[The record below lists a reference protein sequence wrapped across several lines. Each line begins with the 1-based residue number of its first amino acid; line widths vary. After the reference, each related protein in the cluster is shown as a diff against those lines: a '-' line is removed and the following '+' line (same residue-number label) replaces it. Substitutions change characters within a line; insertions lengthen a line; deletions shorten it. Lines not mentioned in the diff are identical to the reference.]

1 MIGSIYSI
9 ASKIELPDFDFDDVE
24 EPEEVETKEPN
35 DSNEPSSPEDTTETD
50 SPSDTDEST
59 ETEEPPETECAHV
72 YNDGFVL
79 IKATCSHN
87 GTMKYT
93 CELCGHVKKTVI
105 PKTEHDI
112 QGSGD
117 VGFDSKEPC
126 LSYWYSYCCNCDYES
141 EKEYYYAH
149 SYGDNGHCTK
159 EGCNAFDASYCKH
172 PSRKNGICESCGWND
187 PDWEGDYG
195 GGESQEC
202 PNEPGH
208 STGEANYRCI
218 DCQPYSEYVHELTL
232 EYFCDWCDWTEIAV
246 EYGSCANLPSCNGH

>member
-1 MIGSIYSI
+1 MRKIIYLIVLFFLIGSIYSI

-35 DSNEPSSPEDTTETD
+35 NSNEPSSPEDTTETD

-112 QGSGD
+112 QFGGD
-117 VGFDSKEPC
+117 GYFDSKEPC
-126 LSYWYSYCCNCDYES
+126 LSYSYSYCCNCDYES

-149 SYGDNGHCTK
+149 IYGDNGHCTTK
-159 EGCNAFDASYCKH
+159 GCSAFDASYCKH

-187 PDWEGDYG
+187 PDWE
-195 GGESQEC
+195 EPQEC
-202 PNEPGH
+202 
-208 STGEANYRCI
+208 T
-218 DCQPYSEYVHELTL
+218 HENITL
-232 EYFCDWCDWTEIAV
+232 EGDCCLGKNYCVDCGFIVDSWIGDQDGDGFCD
-246 EYGSCANLPSCNGH
+246 SCGGPQY

>member
-1 MIGSIYSI
+1 MRKIIYLIVLFLLIGSIYSI

-172 PSRKNGICESCGWND
+172 PSRKNGICESCGWTD
-187 PDWEGDYG
+187 PDWEDP
-195 GGESQEC
+195 QEC
-202 PNEPGH
+202 
-208 STGEANYRCI
+208 T
-218 DCQPYSEYVHELTL
+218 HENITL
-232 EYFCDWCDWTEIAV
+232 EGDCCLGKNYCVDCGFIVDSWIGDQDGDGFCDNCG
-246 EYGSCANLPSCNGH
+246 GSQD